1 MTGRALVDSNILV
14 YAFDAASRDKQARA
28 ARLLE
33 EMAPIGRGMLS
44 TQVLGEFFRVVTEK
58 IAHPLTPT
66 HARLEL
72 ERLVASWPVLP
83 ITAPIVIEAARGVR
97 DHRMSYWDAQL
108 WATARLNQ
116 VEVVL
121 SEDFQD
127 GRVLDGVRFANP
139 LAASFDLAALVS

>member
-1 MTGRALVDSNILV
+1 MTGRALLDSNVLV
-14 YAFDAASRDKQARA
+14 YAFDAASRGKQVRA

-33 EMAPIGRGMLS
+33 EIEPIGRGTLS

-58 IAHPLTPT
+58 IAHPLTPAQ
-66 HARLEL
+66 ARLEL
-72 ERLVASWPVLP
+72 ERLTVSWPVLP
-83 ITAPIVIEAARGVR
+83 ITATVVIEAARGVR

-116 VEVVL
+116 VEILL

-127 GRVLDGVRFANP
+127 GGVLDGVRFVNP
-139 LAASFDLAALVS
+139 FTASFDLAALVG

>member
-14 YAFDAASRDKQARA
+14 YAFDAASRDKQARS

-33 EMAPIGRGMLS
+33 QIEPIGRGMLS
-44 TQVLGEFFRVVTEK
+44 TQVLGEFFRVVTER
-58 IAHPLTPT
+58 ITRPLTPSE
-66 HARLEL
+66 ARLEL
-72 ERLVASWPVLP
+72 ERLAAAWPVLP
-83 ITAPIVIEAARGVR
+83 ITTSIVIEAARGVR

-116 VEVVL
+116 VDVVL

-127 GRVLDGVRFANP
+127 GRVLDGVRFVNP
-139 LAASFDLAALVS
+139 FTSSFDLAALVS

>member
-1 MTGRALVDSNILV
+1 MTARALVDSNVLV

-28 ARLLE
+28 ARLLAGIE
-33 EMAPIGRGMLS
+33 PLGRGVLS
-44 TQVLGEFFRVVTEK
+44 TQVLGEFFRVVTER
-58 IAHPLTPT
+58 IPHPLAAAQ
-66 HARLEL
+66 ARLEV
-72 ERLVASWPVLP
+72 ERLVTAWPVLP

-116 VEVVL
+116 VDVVL

-127 GRVLDGVRFANP
+127 GRILDGVRFVNP
-139 LAASFDLAALVS
+139 FSASFDLAALIG

>member
-1 MTGRALVDSNILV
+1 MTGRALLDSNVLV
-14 YAFDAASRDKQARA
+14 YAFDAASRGKQVRA

-33 EMAPIGRGMLS
+33 EIEPIGRGTLS

-72 ERLVASWPVLP
+72 ERLTASWPVLP
-83 ITAPIVIEAARGVR
+83 ITAAVVIEAARGVR

-116 VEVVL
+116 VEIVL
-121 SEDFQD
+121 SEDFRD
-127 GRVLDGVRFANP
+127 GGILDGVRFVNP
-139 LAASFDLAALVS
+139 FTASFDLAALVG

>member
-1 MTGRALVDSNILV
+1 MTGRALIDSNVFV
-14 YAFDAASRDKQARA
+14 YAFDAAARDKQARA

-33 EMAPIGRGMLS
+33 QIEPIGRGMLS

-58 IAHPLTPT
+58 ITRPLTPSE
-66 HARLEL
+66 ARLEL
-72 ERLVASWPVLP
+72 ERLVVSWPVLP
-83 ITAPIVIEAARGVR
+83 ITTPIVIEAARGVR

-116 VEVVL
+116 VDVVL

-127 GRVLDGVRFANP
+127 GRVLDGVRFVNP
-139 LAASFDLAALVS
+139 FTPSFDLAALVS